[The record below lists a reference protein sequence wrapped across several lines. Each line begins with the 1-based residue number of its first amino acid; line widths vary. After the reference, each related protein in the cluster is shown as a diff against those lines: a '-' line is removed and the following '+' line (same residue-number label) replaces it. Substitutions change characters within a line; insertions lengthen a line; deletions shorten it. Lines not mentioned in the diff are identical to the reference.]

1 MQRVGAVR
9 KRLQEG
15 AVAHGELSGGFVA
28 RTQRSLVACGGG
40 GQIGLDGEQMRVFC
54 RNREK
59 ETSEKRFERSQWLK
73 VHNTN

>member
-15 AVAHGELSGGFVA
+15 AVAHGELPGDFVA
-28 RTQRSLVACGGG
+28 RSQRSLVACGGG

-54 RNREK
+54 RNGEK
-59 ETSEKRFERSQWLK
+59 ETSEKRLERSRWLK